1 MKRLIY
7 TLLVVATVATSC
19 TVDEGRSSS
28 PMNIAYPI
36 VNATIADIR
45 DVNNLVQTIIYYHDY
60 LTAENEE
67 EQQLI
72 YNTYLRDIEIT
83 AVENMH
89 TLTIS
94 AYDNSG
100 VQRKYSIVIKSS
112 NGTPLTSTTW
122 SVTRLEYL
130 PYKMTFTI
138 GADEYH
144 ADISSFTS
152 KSRTGSADLRYVD
165 LRDEEHNRH
174 FGVSGEIHSVD
185 TNESGTQPLTL
196 DITFTTP
203 AAYINN
209 IGYSGRVDITCHDAL
224 YNTTDKV
231 TMQYSEQPFGIYIY
245 YGDCDVFFDA
255 Y

>member
-1 MKRLIY
+1 MRRFIY
-7 TLLVVATVATSC
+7 TLFAVAAIATSC
-19 TVDEGRSSS
+19 TVDEGNETS

-36 VNATIADIR
+36 VSATIADIR
-45 DVNNLVQTIIYYHDY
+45 DVNNLVHTIIYYHDY

-67 EQQLI
+67 QQQLI

-83 AVENMH
+83 VVDDMH

-100 VQRKYSIVIKSS
+100 TLHRYSIIISSS
-112 NGTPLTSTTW
+112 NGSPLTSNVW
-122 SVTRLEYL
+122 SVTRLDYL
-130 PYKMTFTI
+130 PYKMRFTI
-138 GADEYH
+138 DANGYH

-185 TNESGTQPLTL
+185 TNKSGTQPLTL

-209 IGYSGRVDITCHDAL
+209 IGYSGRVDITCHDVL

-231 TMQYSEQPFGIYIY
+231 TMLYSTQPAGIYIY
-245 YGDCDVFFDA
+245 YGDYAEFDA